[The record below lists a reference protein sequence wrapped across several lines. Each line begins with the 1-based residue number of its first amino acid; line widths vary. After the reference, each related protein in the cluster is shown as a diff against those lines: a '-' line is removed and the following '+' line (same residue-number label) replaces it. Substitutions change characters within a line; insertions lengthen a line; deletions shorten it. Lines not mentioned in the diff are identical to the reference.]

1 MTSGC
6 LGGHMPRCTI
16 NGHKRAETVPLT
28 VQNGG
33 PVVRNRPAR
42 VKILCQVT
50 PLSHSSR
57 VVLLCHKLKTIAEKR
72 RTVLK
77 YSRQPQKVVAVADP
91 AECDNLRQDFASQK
105 LPNGLLH
112 ALCV

>member
-1 MTSGC
+1 
-6 LGGHMPRCTI
+6 MPRRTI

-28 VQNGG
+28 VQVVPERHGNGG

-57 VVLLCHKLKTIAEKR
+57 VVLLCHKSKTIAEKR

-91 AECDNLRQDFASQK
+91 AKCDNLRQDFASQK
-105 LPNGLLH
+105 LPNGLLNFDV
-112 ALCV
+112 LC